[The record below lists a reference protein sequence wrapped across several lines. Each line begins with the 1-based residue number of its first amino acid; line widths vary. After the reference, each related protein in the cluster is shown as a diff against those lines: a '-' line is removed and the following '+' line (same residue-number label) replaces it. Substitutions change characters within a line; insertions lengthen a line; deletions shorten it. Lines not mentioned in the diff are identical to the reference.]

1 MKRKIIGN
9 IPEGAVL
16 DSFFFDIFSD
26 EIDSKQKYY

>member
-9 IPEGAVL
+9 IPEGRAL
-16 DSFFFDIFSD
+16 DAISFNIFSD